1 METLVQPELE
11 EPLASN
17 FSEHQLTLDF
27 VLQKSAT
34 AGKPNPPV
42 NSVSAWEEVYIWHH
56 HWQVAN
62 MEHPTSKEK
71 PRHEK

>member
-42 NSVSAWEEVYIWHH
+42 NSVSA
-56 HWQVAN
+56 
-62 MEHPTSKEK
+62 
-71 PRHEK
+71 